1 MIKGEFLMTDIKLD
15 KFDQIGIVVNNIEK
29 AAQMYRKL
37 FNFKGSINIVEQ
49 SATVNYKGKEAT
61 FNMKK
66 IMQFFGGKQFE
77 IVEVVDATG
86 PNLYSEFIAEGN
98 TGLHHLG
105 IYTKNAKE
113 LIEQFKQQFNV
124 DTAQVGKLGKLTFTY
139 LDTKDIL
146 GYYIEIL
153 EF

>member
-1 MIKGEFLMTDIKLD
+1 
-15 KFDQIGIVVNNIEK
+15 
-29 AAQMYRKL
+29 MYRKL
-37 FNFKGSINIVEQ
+37 FNFKGNINIVEQ
-49 SATVNYKGKEAT
+49 SATVNYKGKDVT

-105 IYTKNAKE
+105 IYTKNAEE
-113 LIEQFKQQFNV
+113 LIEQFKQQFDV
-124 DTAQVGKLGKLTFTY
+124 ETAQVGKLGKLTFTY
-139 LDTKDIL
+139 LDTKEIL

>member
-1 MIKGEFLMTDIKLD
+1 
-15 KFDQIGIVVNNIEK
+15 
-29 AAQMYRKL
+29 MYRKL
-37 FNFKGSINIVEQ
+37 FNFKGNINIVEQ
-49 SATVNYKGKEAT
+49 NATVSYKGKEST
-61 FNMKK
+61 INMKK

>member
-1 MIKGEFLMTDIKLD
+1 
-15 KFDQIGIVVNNIEK
+15 
-29 AAQMYRKL
+29 MYRKL
-37 FNFKGSINIVEQ
+37 FNFKGNINIVEQ
-49 SATVNYKGKEAT
+49 SATVNYKGKEVT

-86 PNLYSEFIAEGN
+86 PNLYSEFIADGKS
-98 TGLHHLG
+98 GLHHLG

-124 DTAQVGKLGKLTFTY
+124 ETAQVGKLGKLTFTY

-146 GYYIEIL
+146 GYYIELL

>member
-1 MIKGEFLMTDIKLD
+1 
-15 KFDQIGIVVNNIEK
+15 
-29 AAQMYRKL
+29 MYRKL
-37 FNFKGSINIVEQ
+37 FNFKGNINIVEQ
-49 SATVNYKGKEAT
+49 NATVNYKGKEAT

-98 TGLHHLG
+98 IGLHHLG

>member
-1 MIKGEFLMTDIKLD
+1 
-15 KFDQIGIVVNNIEK
+15 
-29 AAQMYRKL
+29 MYRKL
-37 FNFKGSINIVEQ
+37 FNFKGNINIVEQ
-49 SATVNYKGKEAT
+49 SATVNYKGKEVT

-77 IVEVVDATG
+77 IVEVIDATG

-105 IYTKNAKE
+105 IYTKNAEE

-124 DTAQVGKLGKLTFTY
+124 ETAQVGILGKLTFTY

>member
-1 MIKGEFLMTDIKLD
+1 
-15 KFDQIGIVVNNIEK
+15 
-29 AAQMYRKL
+29 MYRKL
-37 FNFKGSINIVEQ
+37 FNFKGNINIVEQ
-49 SATVNYKGKEAT
+49 NATVIYKGKEAT

-77 IVEVVDATG
+77 IVEVIDATG

>member
-1 MIKGEFLMTDIKLD
+1 MDIKLD

-37 FNFKGSINIVEQ
+37 FNFKGNINIVEQ
-49 SATVNYKGKEAT
+49 NATVNYKGKEAT

>member
-1 MIKGEFLMTDIKLD
+1 
-15 KFDQIGIVVNNIEK
+15 
-29 AAQMYRKL
+29 MYRKL
-37 FNFKGSINIVEQ
+37 FNFKGNINIVEQ
-49 SATVNYKGKEAT
+49 NATVNYKGKEAT

-77 IVEVVDATG
+77 IIEVVDATG

>member
-1 MIKGEFLMTDIKLD
+1 
-15 KFDQIGIVVNNIEK
+15 
-29 AAQMYRKL
+29 MYRNL
-37 FNFKGSINIVEQ
+37 FNFKGNINIVEQ
-49 SATVNYKGKEAT
+49 SATVNYKGKDAT

-105 IYTKNAKE
+105 IYTKNAEE

-124 DTAQVGKLGKLTFTY
+124 ETAQVGKLGKLTFTY

>member
-1 MIKGEFLMTDIKLD
+1 
-15 KFDQIGIVVNNIEK
+15 
-29 AAQMYRKL
+29 MYRKL
-37 FNFKGSINIVEQ
+37 FNFKGNINIVEQ
-49 SATVNYKGKEAT
+49 SATVTYKGKEVT

-139 LDTKDIL
+139 LDTKNIL
-146 GYYIEIL
+146 GYYVEIL

>member
-1 MIKGEFLMTDIKLD
+1 
-15 KFDQIGIVVNNIEK
+15 
-29 AAQMYRKL
+29 MYRKL
-37 FNFKGSINIVEQ
+37 FNFKGNINIVEQ
-49 SATVNYKGKEAT
+49 SATVYYKGQEAT

-86 PNLYSEFIAEGN
+86 PNLYSKFIAEGN
-98 TGLHHLG
+98 SGLHHLG
-105 IYTKNAKE
+105 IYTKNAEEIIK
-113 LIEQFKQQFNV
+113 QFEQQFNV
-124 DTAQVGKLGKLTFTY
+124 EIVQVGKLGKLTFTY

>member
-1 MIKGEFLMTDIKLD
+1 
-15 KFDQIGIVVNNIEK
+15 
-29 AAQMYRKL
+29 MYRKL
-37 FNFKGSINIVEQ
+37 FNFKGNINIVEQ
-49 SATVNYKGKEAT
+49 SATVNYKGKEVT

-124 DTAQVGKLGKLTFTY
+124 GTAQVGKLGKLTFTY

>member
-1 MIKGEFLMTDIKLD
+1 MTDIKLD

-29 AAQMYRKL
+29 SAQIYQKL
-37 FNFKGSINIVEQ
+37 FNFKGNINIVEQ

-77 IVEVVDATG
+77 IVEVLDATG

-105 IYTKNAKE
+105 IYTKNAEE
-113 LIEQFKQQFNV
+113 LIEEFKQQFNV
-124 DTAQVGKLGKLTFTY
+124 ETAQVGKLGKLTFTY
-139 LDTKDIL
+139 LDTKEIL

>member
-1 MIKGEFLMTDIKLD
+1 
-15 KFDQIGIVVNNIEK
+15 
-29 AAQMYRKL
+29 MYRKL
-37 FNFKGSINIVEQ
+37 FNFKGNVNVVEQ
-49 SATVNYKGKEAT
+49 NATVSYKGKEST

>member
-1 MIKGEFLMTDIKLD
+1 
-15 KFDQIGIVVNNIEK
+15 
-29 AAQMYRKL
+29 MYRKL
-37 FNFKGSINIVEQ
+37 FNFKGNVNIVEQ
-49 SATVNYKGKEAT
+49 NATVSYKGKEST

-77 IVEVVDATG
+77 IVEVVNATG

>member
-1 MIKGEFLMTDIKLD
+1 
-15 KFDQIGIVVNNIEK
+15 
-29 AAQMYRKL
+29 MYRKL
-37 FNFKGSINIVEQ
+37 FDFKGIINVVEQ

-66 IMQFFGGKQFE
+66 IMQFFGDKQFE

-86 PNLYSEFIAEGN
+86 PNLYSKFIADGN

>member
-1 MIKGEFLMTDIKLD
+1 
-15 KFDQIGIVVNNIEK
+15 
-29 AAQMYRKL
+29 MYRKL
-37 FNFKGSINIVEQ
+37 FNFKGNVNIVEQ
-49 SATVNYKGKEAT
+49 NATVSYKGKEST

>member
-1 MIKGEFLMTDIKLD
+1 
-15 KFDQIGIVVNNIEK
+15 
-29 AAQMYRKL
+29 MYRKL
-37 FNFKGSINIVEQ
+37 FDFKGNINIVEQ

-105 IYTKNAKE
+105 IYTKNAKI

>member
-1 MIKGEFLMTDIKLD
+1 MTDIKLD

-29 AAQMYRKL
+29 SAQMYRKL
-37 FNFKGSINIVEQ
+37 FNFKGNINIVEQ
-49 SATVNYKGKEAT
+49 SATVTYKGKEVI

-86 PNLYSEFIAEGN
+86 PNLYSDFIAEGN

-105 IYTKNAKE
+105 IYTKNAE
-113 LIEQFKQQFNV
+113 DLIEQFKQQFNV
-124 DTAQVGKLGKLTFTY
+124 ETAQVGKLGKLTFTY

>member
-1 MIKGEFLMTDIKLD
+1 MSDIKLD
-15 KFDQIGIVVNNIEK
+15 KFDQIGIVVHNIEK

-37 FNFKGSINIVEQ
+37 FNFKGNINIVEQ
-49 SATVNYKGKEAT
+49 NATVNYKGKEAT
-61 FNMKK
+61 FSMKK

-105 IYTKNAKE
+105 VYTKNAEE

-124 DTAQVGKLGKLTFTY
+124 KIAQVGKLGKLTFTY

>member
-1 MIKGEFLMTDIKLD
+1 MS
-15 KFDQIGIVVNNIEK
+15 
-29 AAQMYRKL
+29 RKI
-37 FNFKGSINIVEQ
+37 FNFKGNINIVEQ
-49 SATVNYKGKEAT
+49 NATVNYKGKEAT

-146 GYYIEIL
+146 GYYIELL

>member
-1 MIKGEFLMTDIKLD
+1 
-15 KFDQIGIVVNNIEK
+15 
-29 AAQMYRKL
+29 MYRKL
-37 FNFKGSINIVEQ
+37 FNFKGNINIVEQ
-49 SATVNYKGKEAT
+49 SATVYYKGQEAT

>member
-1 MIKGEFLMTDIKLD
+1 MSDIKLD

-37 FNFKGSINIVEQ
+37 FNFKGNINIVEQ
-49 SATVNYKGKEAT
+49 SATVYYKGQEAT

-86 PNLYSEFIAEGN
+86 PNLYSKFIAEGN
-98 TGLHHLG
+98 SGLHHLG
-105 IYTKNAKE
+105 IYTKNAE
-113 LIEQFKQQFNV
+113 EIITQFEQQFNV
-124 DTAQVGKLGKLTFTY
+124 EIVQVGKLGKLTFTY

>member
-1 MIKGEFLMTDIKLD
+1 
-15 KFDQIGIVVNNIEK
+15 
-29 AAQMYRKL
+29 MYRKL
-37 FNFKGSINIVEQ
+37 FNFKGNINIVEQ
-49 SATVNYKGKEAT
+49 SATVYYKGQEAT

-66 IMQFFGGKQFE
+66 IMQFFGDKQFE

-86 PNLYSEFIAEGN
+86 PNLYSKFIAEGN
-98 TGLHHLG
+98 SGLHHLG
-105 IYTKNAKE
+105 IYTKNAE
-113 LIEQFKQQFNV
+113 EIITQFEQQFNV
-124 DTAQVGKLGKLTFTY
+124 EIVQVGKLGKLTFTY